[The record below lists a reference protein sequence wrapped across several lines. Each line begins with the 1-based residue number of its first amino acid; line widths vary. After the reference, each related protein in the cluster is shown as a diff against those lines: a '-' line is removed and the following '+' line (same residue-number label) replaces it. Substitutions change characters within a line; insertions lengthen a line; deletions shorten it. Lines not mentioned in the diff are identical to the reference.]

1 MKYKIGDKVRVRK
14 DLVPNSEYGGVCYVE
29 FMDKFKDKECVITNM
44 DDTSY
49 RINNSEFWWTDEML
63 EPVDERTLLEYALEK
78 LGMTKEELEDE
89 MNEDEEDIAFIKKC
103 MNDKKEV
110 RKYCHRFE
118 LGCCDSCKI
127 WKFKNKYK
135 NKDNDVYEYLTDVTC
150 NDVYKYLKEKGEI

>member
-63 EPVDERTLLEYALEK
+63 EPVDEGALLEYALEK
-78 LGMTKEELEDE
+78 LGITEEELKNE
-89 MNEDEEDIAFIKKC
+89 MNRDKEDAKKA
-103 MNDKKEV
+103 KEMV
-110 RKYCHRFE
+110 RLNHEMTGY
-118 LGCCDSCKI
+118 CDSFKYVCQGCKV
-127 WKFKNKYK
+127 KEFKDKYSRFGRMICS
-135 NKDNDVYEYLTDVTC
+135 DVYG
-150 NDVYKYLKEKGEI
+150 YLKEKGEI

>member
-63 EPVDERTLLEYALEK
+63 EPVKERALLEYALEK
-78 LGMTKEELEDE
+78 LEMTKEELQDE
-89 MNEDEEDIAFIKKC
+89 MNRDKEDEEKA
-103 MNDKKEV
+103 KEMV
-110 RKYCHRFE
+110 RLNHEMTAY
-118 LGCCDSCKI
+118 CDSFKWKCQGCKV
-127 WKFKNKYK
+127 KEFKDKYSRFGK
-135 NKDNDVYEYLTDVTC
+135 MICTDVF
-150 NDVYKYLKEKGEI
+150 KYLKEKGEM

>member
-63 EPVDERTLLEYALEK
+63 EPVNEGALLKYALEK
-78 LGMTKEELEDE
+78 LGMSKEELENE
-89 MNEDEEDIAFIKKC
+89 MNEDDEDIKKV
-103 MNDKKEV
+103 KEIV
-110 RKYCHRFE
+110 RINKEADIY
-118 LGCCDSCKI
+118 CDSFRWECQGCKV
-127 WKFKNKYK
+127 KEFKHKYDK
-135 NKDNDVYEYLTDVTC
+135 LGKMKCYGVF
-150 NDVYKYLKEKGEI
+150 KYLKEKGEI